1 VNAPGKKRCLPFEG
15 LVESRVFKA
24 MTPPEQNYVRAL
36 DYFTNRDSG
45 LCYPSERIITEV
57 FGLSRSRQQEG
68 RKRCL
73 ARKIFSVE
81 MRKVS
86 EKGNPVTHYLW
97 PPEAWKNTSSPDR
110 KPRPSFGPTPTR
122 FQSNPDPFS
131 NGGNGHKGSVHMGNP
146 DPKWDGATGSKPLIN
161 PLLNSSAP
169 HSLSPKEKRELEVER
184 ALRAGQ
190 NPNDREHSDGYWAYV
205 RTLKAQGLDG
215 EALTEALEKCGL
227 K

>member
-1 VNAPGKKRCLPFEG
+1 MSGPGKKGCRPFES

-24 MTPPEQNYVRAL
+24 MTPPEQNYIRAL

-45 LCYPSERIITEV
+45 LCYPSERIIKERI
-57 FGLSRSRQQEG
+57 GLSRSRQQEG

-81 MRKVS
+81 MRKVNR
-86 EKGNPVTHYLW
+86 KGNAVMHYLW
-97 PPEAWKNTSSPDR
+97 PPEAWKSSNLTGDE
-110 KPRPSFGPTPTR
+110 PRPNFGPTPTQ
-122 FQSNPDPFS
+122 FQSNPDPIS

-169 HSLSPKEKRELEVER
+169 PSLSPREKKELEVER

-190 NPNDREHSDGYWAYV
+190 NPKGQEHNEEYWNRV
-205 RTLKAQGLDG
+205 RTLKAQGLEG
-215 EALTEALEKCGL
+215 KRLRQR
-227 K
+227 